1 MLVDISVEY
10 RPNVG
15 RHIGG
20 PINLRKQPTF
30 GDATTGFPAKWR
42 LRNKRRKSMTD
53 DASLPRSWSC
63 FWSVVPSGKF
73 DSTNQKHNPD
83 LGNDASSVWNFC
95 AHFSDVI
102 WRETGNSVAKCRLFF
117 QAISGYTDVS
127 PVAPTPFGFL
137 LLLFLCV
144 SVCVLYYKFI
154 LYITGG
160 APNKAV
166 KKITITLGKCQLY
179 I

>member
-1 MLVDISVEY
+1 MTRHQYGISALVSQTSF
-10 RPNVG
+10 
-15 RHIGG
+15 GG
-20 PINLRKQPTF
+20 
-30 GDATTGFPAKWR
+30 
-42 LRNKRRKSMTD
+42 
-53 DASLPRSWSC
+53 
-63 FWSVVPSGKF
+63 
-73 DSTNQKHNPD
+73 
-83 LGNDASSVWNFC
+83 
-95 AHFSDVI
+95 
-102 WRETGNSVAKCRLFF
+102 ETGNSVAKCRLFS

-166 KKITITLGKCQLY
+166 KKITITPGKCQLY

>member
-1 MLVDISVEY
+1 MT
-10 RPNVG
+10 
-15 RHIGG
+15 RHY
-20 PINLRKQPTF
+20 
-30 GDATTGFPAKWR
+30 
-42 LRNKRRKSMTD
+42 
-53 DASLPRSWSC
+53 
-63 FWSVVPSGKF
+63 
-73 DSTNQKHNPD
+73 PD
-83 LGNDASSVWNFC
+83 LGRASDRSCRVGNLIQPIR
-95 AHFSDVI
+95 STTQI
-102 WRETGNSVAKCRLFF
+102 WVKTRHQYGISALISQASFGGETSNSVAKCRLFS

-166 KKITITLGKCQLY
+166 KKLP
-179 I
+179 